1 MTDHHFDN
9 KDCTWERWVEKH
21 ERLLARAFV
30 LVTITAFVY
39 AIKEEQQN
47 RKAEAQKRVKAQ
59 EANRGSVCTH
69 CGIFRG
75 FIGRWKWHL
84 LS

>member
-9 KDCTWERWVEKH
+9 KNNTWERWVEKH
-21 ERLLARAFV
+21 EPLLVPAFA
-30 LVTITAFVY
+30 LVIIAALVH
-39 AIKEEQQN
+39 AIKEEKQN
-47 RKAEAQKRVKAQ
+47 RNAGAQVRVKAQ